1 MAQLTDTDVRE
12 RYAAAAQQASGCGC
26 GCGCGKK
33 TEKFFGGSLYAVD
46 QLHRRCAHSRRVRAG
61 ARH

>member
-1 MAQLTDTDVRE
+1 MAQLTDTDIRE
-12 RYAAAAQQASGCGC
+12 QGRDRYAAAAKQASGG
-26 GCGCGKK
+26 GCGKE
-33 TEKFFGGSLYAVD
+33 TEEFFGGSLHAVD

>member
-1 MAQLTDTDVRE
+1 MAQLTDTDIRE
-12 RYAAAAQQASGCGC
+12 RYAAAAKRASGW
-26 GCGCGKK
+26 GCGKE
-33 TEKFFGGSLYAVD
+33 TEEFFGGSLYAVD